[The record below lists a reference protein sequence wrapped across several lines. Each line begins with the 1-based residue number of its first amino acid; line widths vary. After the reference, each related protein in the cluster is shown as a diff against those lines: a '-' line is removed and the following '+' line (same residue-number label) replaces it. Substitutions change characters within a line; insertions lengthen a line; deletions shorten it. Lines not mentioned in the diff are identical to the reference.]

1 MCILLLA
8 YLGSSFNKSYFIF
21 MRHGTRDVCIQVVLH
36 DPPSFQIKAEV
47 QRG

>member
-8 YLGSSFNKSYFIF
+8 YLTSIFNKSYFIF
-21 MRHGTRDVCIQVVLH
+21 MLHGTRDVCVQVVLH
-36 DPPSFQIKAEV
+36 DPASFQIKAEV